1 MAKFQFVHVETY
13 AWKSYGKKKTIPD
26 VLSEAMR
33 LDGFCPHVQ
42 NPRAP
47 EVLFSASGPIFDI
60 PALIHDLA
68 RQEQDLRRQGIRPDA
83 QLLAAP
89 ITSFPQP
96 MELLLKSPSLWIEM
110 KQWSELDL
118 AWLRR
123 RFPTLHTALRHNDEK
138 FLHHHGYALP
148 FLTPNG
154 LSLGDMHPGQKAG
167 LEARAEAKR
176 TRGLKHDDPEM
187 KLVYNTAYKAA
198 MSKLQEEYWI
208 EVGMPMGMAWKG
220 ANPRPRVD
228 RKTYLA
234 QQELA
239 EAREDARQA
248 KEALE
253 IATEELARVNSNIE
267 FIKMKGLNR
276 NG

>member
-1 MAKFQFVHVETY
+1 MAKFQFVHIETY
-13 AWKSYGKKKTIPD
+13 GWKSYGKKKTIPD

-33 LDGFCPHVQ
+33 LDGFCPHVEF
-42 NPRAP
+42 PRAP
-47 EVLFSASGPIFDI
+47 EVLFSASGPLLGI
-60 PALIHDLA
+60 PALIRDLELE
-68 RQEQDLRRQGIRPDA
+68 EQDLRRQGIRPDA

-89 ITSFPQP
+89 ITSFPHP
-96 MELLLKSPSLWIEM
+96 MIQLLESPKLWIEM

-138 FLHHHGYALP
+138 FLHHHAYALP

-167 LEARAEAKR
+167 QEARAEAKR
-176 TRGLKHDDPEM
+176 TRGLKHDDPEA

-198 MSKLQEEYWI
+198 MSKLQEDYWI

-220 ANPRPRVD
+220 ATPRPRVD
-228 RKTYLA
+228 RKIYLA
-234 QQELA
+234 QMELA
-239 EAREDARQA
+239 EAREEARQA

-253 IATEELARVNSNIE
+253 IAKEELARVNTNIE
-267 FIKMKGLNR
+267 LIKMKTWNR